1 MNVYITT
8 VYKISLLPIVFSYAC
23 TTSYRAIKQQNV
35 RIAKYILSIPTMLSS
50 KEFDLLRGSEDF
62 NGKMLLHVVATIGN
76 LELFEIVI
84 NHCGLPLNTMANK
97 KWEQFNSRRN
107 RHVETPLS
115 LAILHESLNNFIE
128 VFVKQQSKGNYLTH
142 IDLSGT
148 KIARFPTELFNFHH
162 ITNLNLSNNRI
173 KEFPQFGFLSE
184 LVPRHL
190 FELNLSHNSLTNLP
204 AEIFQLP
211 NLRNFDASSNPLVGL
226 PDKWWMSR
234 NLENLNLSQTQIGNL
249 RLFRCHRKIYA
260 NSMVLKSKYY
270 TRTYR
275 ILSRT
280 AILRKS
286 EDPMT
291 FVYEND
297 TTSLLRCLNVSNACL
312 SKFPKCLSCFFP
324 NLKQLNISGNN
335 IASCC
340 TINEL
345 PAVLEELDMSQ
356 NSLQSNR
363 RSIFSLSSDD
373 SDRLCCNPDT
383 NDGQSSSCHHMKH
396 NKLSKL
402 TSLNLSDNNNLK
414 TVVLHSNDSESKSV
428 NLFFPKLR
436 KLNLNNCNLQQ
447 PPEHLVK
454 LTELYSLNIG
464 NNDIK
469 IPRHI
474 CNLNDLKVFVYEGV
488 NDPVASELNK
498 FTTIKEKQVFLR
510 QQK

>member
-1 MNVYITT
+1 M
-8 VYKISLLPIVFSYAC
+8 S
-23 TTSYRAIKQQNV
+23 TSYRAITQQNV
-35 RIAKYILSIPTMLSS
+35 SVARYILSIPSLLSS

-76 LELFEIVI
+76 PELLEIMI
-84 NHCGLPLNTMANK
+84 SHCGLPLNTIANK
-97 KWEQFNSRRN
+97 KWEQSNSRRN
-107 RHVETPLS
+107 KHIETPLS
-115 LAILHESLNNFIE
+115 LAILHESLNDFIK

-142 IDLSGT
+142 IDLSDT
-148 KIARFPTELFNFHH
+148 KIAKFPTELYKFQHV
-162 ITNLNLSNNRI
+162 TNLNLSNNRM
-173 KEFPQFGFLSE
+173 KDFSQFGLLSE
-184 LVPRHL
+184 LVPRNL
-190 FELNLSHNSLTNLP
+190 IDLNLSHNLLTNLP

-211 NLRNFDASSNPLVGL
+211 NLQNFDASNNPLVGL

-234 NLENLNLSQTQIGNL
+234 SLQNLNLSQTQIRGL
-249 RLFRCHRKIYA
+249 CLSKCHRKAYA
-260 NSMVLKSKYY
+260 NSMVSDSKYF
-270 TRTYR
+270 TRTHR

-280 AILRKS
+280 AVLRKT

-297 TTSLLRCLNVSNACL
+297 TASLLRSLNVSNACL
-312 SKFPKCLSCFFP
+312 NKFPKCLTCFFP
-324 NLKQLNISGNN
+324 NLRQLNVSGNN
-335 IASCC
+335 IVSCC

-345 PAVLEELDMSQ
+345 PAMLEELDMSQ
-356 NSLQSNR
+356 NNLQSINR
-363 RSIFSLSSDD
+363 SSIFSLSADD
-373 SDRLCCNPDT
+373 SYRLCCNPDV

-402 TSLNLSDNNNLK
+402 TSLNLSDNSSLK
-414 TVVLHSNDSESKSV
+414 TVVLHSSDSENNSV

-447 PPEHLVK
+447 SPEHLVK

-474 CNLNDLKVFVYEGV
+474 CNLNDLKMFIYEGV
-488 NDPVASELNK
+488 NDPIASELNK
-498 FTTIKEKQVFLR
+498 FTAIKEKQIFLR